1 MINKVKLRS
10 AFEPGSWQWVLR
22 REQWKAIGIKDEDF
36 DKPKIAVVNTS
47 SNISVCYIHLDE
59 VSKAVQAAIREAGG
73 LPFEIHTAAPSDA
86 ITSLGLDARY
96 LMPTRDLVVNDIEV
110 MVEGALLDGMVCL
123 SSCDKTTPAHL
134 MAAVRLNLPTI
145 VLPCGY
151 QLGGVLD
158 SKPVDWEDVYE
169 AQGAVRKGEMTL
181 SYLQR
186 MTDVAVCGPGVCPGL
201 GTANTMHIVSEAL
214 GMSLPGG
221 TPIRAGSPK
230 LFEYARQAGKRI
242 VQVVLEDLRP
252 RDIVTERSIENSVRV
267 VQAIGGSVNSVRH
280 LCAIATEAELQM
292 DVVSTF
298 ERLADDSV
306 TLTSIR
312 PNGLDRIEDLEAA
325 GGTRAVMKQLSSKLN
340 TDVKT
345 VSGLSLSKV
354 LEGVEIVNEQVIRPL
369 SKPVRNEAG
378 LIIIRGNLAPDG
390 AIVKLSAV
398 AREMFLFEGPARVYE
413 DEYSA
418 QSDTKNMKQNDVII
432 LRGLGPKGG
441 PGTVFVANFVA
452 AVIGAGLGKKIAV
465 VTDGELSG
473 ENRGLTI
480 GQMMPE
486 AAEGGPL
493 AIIEQ
498 GDKIRIDINKRRIDL
513 LAGDQVVKERL
524 KNWKPKQRKLKRS
537 WLSMYAELVQPI
549 SKGAVLGDISGRD
562 KPN

>member
-1 MINKVKLRS
+1 LSDSSTRKVKLRS
-10 AFEPGSWQWVLR
+10 IFEPGSWQWVLR

-36 DKPKIAVVNTS
+36 DKPKIAVVNSS
-47 SNISVCYIHLDE
+47 SNLSVCYIHLDE
-59 VSKAVQAAIREAGG
+59 VSKTVQGAIREAGG
-73 LPFEIHTAAPSDA
+73 LPFEIRTAAPSDA

-96 LMPTRDLVVNDIEV
+96 IMPSRDLVVNDIEV

-151 QLGGVLD
+151 QLAGVLD
-158 SKPVDWEDVYE
+158 SKLVDWEDVYE
-169 AQGAVRKGEMTL
+169 AQGAVRKGEMAL

-201 GTANTMHIVSEAL
+201 GTANTMHIVSESL
-214 GMSLPGG
+214 GMSLVGG

-230 LFEYARQAGKRI
+230 LFDYARRAGKRI

-252 RDIVTERSIENSVRV
+252 RDIVTERSIENAVRV

-280 LCAIATEAELQM
+280 LSAIATEAELQM
-292 DVVSTF
+292 DVVRTF

-312 PNGLDRIEDLEAA
+312 PNGHHRIEDMEEA
-325 GGTRAVMKQLSSKLN
+325 GGTRGVLKQMSSRLN
-340 TDVKT
+340 TDVMT
-345 VSGLSLSKV
+345 VSGLRLS
-354 LEGVEIVNEQVIRPL
+354 EILKEDCAINEQVIRPL
-369 SKPVRNEAG
+369 SNPFRKEAG
-378 LIIIRGNLAPDG
+378 LIVIRGNLAPDG
-390 AIVKLSAV
+390 ALVKLSAV
-398 AREMFLFEGPARVYE
+398 ARDMFVFEGPARVYE
-413 DEYSA
+413 DESTA
-418 QSDTKNMKQNDVII
+418 LSDINNMKQNDVIF

-452 AVIGAGLGKKIAV
+452 AVIGAGLGQRIAV

-473 ENRGLTI
+473 ENRGLTV
-480 GQMMPE
+480 GQVMPE

-493 AIIEQ
+493 AIVEQ
-498 GDKIRIDINKRRIDL
+498 GDMIKIDINKRRMDL
-513 LAGDQVVKERL
+513 LDGDEVIRKRL
-524 KNWKPKQRKLKRS
+524 ENWKPKPRKMKRS
-537 WLSMYAELVQPI
+537 WLSIYAELVQPI
-549 SKGAVLGDISGRD
+549 SKGAVLGDISH
-562 KPN
+562 